1 MNMEI
6 RICSLTQQVVVT
18 VSLLDLT
25 KIKPGFI
32 SNKHPFVGKWVT
44 LKMQGATADRELKG
58 REAFVHR
65 HNWIKN
71 TFVVNVGA
79 FSQPT
84 VHTTTIWHK

>member
-1 MNMEI
+1 MEI

-32 SNKHPFVGKWVT
+32 SNKHPFVGKWVM

-58 REAFVHR
+58 REAFVHS
-65 HNWIKN
+65 HDWIKN

-84 VHTTTIWHK
+84 VHATTIWHK